1 MDEKQQQQLNLFLE
15 LYPNIKECT
24 IQTFNDNKNSKET
37 EQENLS
43 WKFII
48 NDWVWD
54 KLNEMNKKGAGIF
67 FSVNQM
73 KSWERDKKNVKKINS
88 WVCDIDWW
96 NKKEQEERIMN
107 CPLRPSLVIES
118 WHWYHV
124 YYFCKDNITLED
136 YRKYNWWLCNYFN
149 WDPKIP
155 DDEARVLRVPWF
167 YHMKDP
173 EHPFLI
179 ELTYGAWDL
188 YTVEHMQ
195 KAFPDTM
202 SDKEKKQLQKKLEE
216 NEKQAIVE
224 CDDSWFRTEVCKLDA
239 KEMLEAISW
248 TKLAGY
254 ETISFK
260 WIREW
265 YQILCNWKATSC
277 WIDNQWMIGSY
288 SWWWPFWTRW
298 MAWYWKIDWKEVYRV
313 VERVHPELI
322 EKYKN
327 KDKFKKKIQTN
338 QTSTS
343 EQSEDWKDVRR
354 TTNEIKWDF
363 KINETSWWLDYLDNT
378 LMKFDSG
385 WELVILYWYPW
396 CWKTEIW
403 FFIARHNKVKT
414 TYFCLEIPEETI
426 IKRWALRACW
436 YNQIQVDNW
445 LLSANEQMKLQDKTN
460 QFKREFDW
468 KIDMVSIN
476 QQPTVSQLIDYMDK
490 NVKTWEIVIIDNLG
504 KILWE
509 WKDADNENFRYAD
522 ITARLQTYAYANKIT
537 IILQHHWSK
546 PTWKKNPNDSES
558 AMEDVPYLWPMW
570 YRWSWKISDNATRL
584 VEVHRDY
591 RWNTTQL
598 LQYKHT
604 PTWITY
610 NALIEFDK
618 WEFVECK

>member
-1 MDEKQQQQLNLFLE
+1 MFLTHTRMDEKQQQQLNLFLE
-15 LYPNIKECT
+15 LYPNIEKST
-24 IQTFNDNKNSKET
+24 IQTFNDNKNSNEVELKR
-37 EQENLS
+37 LA
-43 WKFII
+43 WKFMITG
-48 NDWVWD
+48 WVWD
-54 KLNEMNKKGAGIF
+54 KLNEMNKEWAGIF

-73 KSWERDKKNVKKINS
+73 KPWERDKDSVVKFNS
-88 WVCDIDWW
+88 WICDIDKWT
-96 NKKEQEERIMN
+96 KKEQEEKIFN
-107 CPLRPSLVIES
+107 CPLKPSLVIES

-136 YRKYNWWLCNYFN
+136 YRKYNWWLCNYFD

-155 DDEARVLRVPWF
+155 DDQSRVLRVPWF
-167 YHMKDP
+167 YHKKDP

-195 KAFPDTM
+195 KTFPDTM
-202 SDKEKKQLQKKLEE
+202 SDKDKKQLKKKLEE

-248 TKLAGY
+248 TRLAGY

-260 WIREW
+260 NIRDW

-322 EKYKN
+322 ERYKN
-327 KDKFKKKIQTN
+327 KDKFKQQKEKP
-338 QTSTS
+338 QTSWT
-343 EQSEDWKDVRR
+343 DIWR
-354 TTNEIKWDF
+354 TTEEIKWDF
-363 KINETSWWLDYLDNT
+363 TPNRTSWWLDYLDNT
-378 LMKFDSG
+378 LMKFDNW
-385 WELVILYWYPW
+385 WELVLLYWFPW
-396 CWKTEIW
+396 CWKTELW
-403 FFIARHNKVKT
+403 FFIARHNTVKT

-426 IKRWALRACW
+426 VKRWALRTCW
-436 YNQIQVDNW
+436 FTQQQVDNW
-445 LLSANEQMKLQDKTN
+445 SLSMNEQIKLQDITN
-460 QFKREFDW
+460 KFKRDIQW

-476 QQPTVSQLIDYMDK
+476 RQPTIDELLDYMNK
-490 NVKTWEIVIIDNLG
+490 KVKSWEIVIIDNLG
-504 KILWE
+504 KIQW
-509 WKDADNENFRYAD
+509 DDNENIRYAD
-522 ITARLQTYAYANKIT
+522 ISAKLQTFAYKNKCT

-546 PTWKKNPNDSES
+546 PLSKKNADDSDS
-558 AMEDVPYLWPMW
+558 AMNDVPYLGATWF
-570 YRWSWKISDNATRL
+570 RWSQKIYDNATRM

-591 RWNTTQL
+591 RSETTQL

-604 PTWITY
+604 PTDTRF